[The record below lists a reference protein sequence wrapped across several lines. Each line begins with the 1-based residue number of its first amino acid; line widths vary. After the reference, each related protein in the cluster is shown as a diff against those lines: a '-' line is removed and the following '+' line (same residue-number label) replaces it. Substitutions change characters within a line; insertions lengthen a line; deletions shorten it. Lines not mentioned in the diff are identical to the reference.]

1 MNRLALLCPLALFA
15 CDAPFSSPTPVAS
28 VTISPPTAD
37 IYQGDSVQ
45 LSATARDSA
54 GVALTDR
61 TIIWSS
67 SNPDRVHVSANGLV
81 VGLDGGSSTITA
93 RSDDA
98 TAAATIRVT
107 FRVASVTVDQGHL
120 TIGPGGTL
128 QLSATPRDPAGN
140 GLGGRAIVWS
150 SSDSLVTRVTP
161 TGVIEAMTEG
171 VATLTATVEGVS
183 GRISVRVE
191 RLAFVSVSASE
202 LRHTCGRTSD
212 GRVACWGLNNV
223 GQLGLAAV
231 GRSTSPVAATAVPR
245 FAEVTSGAT
254 FTCGRTASGQVYC
267 WGSAARGRLGT
278 GSLTSTPHAGLVPLT
293 RPLLTLSSG
302 WNHTCGV
309 GVDGRGYCWG
319 EFPQVGNYPGPVA
332 RTPVPVIGEL
342 VYEAIA
348 AGEGFTCGIA
358 TDSLAYCWGTNLF
371 YRLGVDT
378 LPETVEP
385 LPVSGGLRFT
395 TLTIGG
401 LHACALTETG
411 DAYCWGGNVVG
422 ELGAGSGAIE
432 ASALPQPVAGGLVF
446 SSIAA
451 GAHTSCALT
460 PSGVAYCWGQN
471 DAGQLGAP
479 TTELCNGIPCSR
491 APVAVS
497 GGLQFAALSIGDRH
511 SCGVTVGAILYCW
524 GKNDAGQLG
533 DGTLTDRAVP
543 TRVAGQ
549 R

>member
-1 MNRLALLCPLALFA
+1 M
-15 CDAPFSSPTPVAS
+15 
-28 VTISPPTAD
+28 
-37 IYQGDSVQ
+37 
-45 LSATARDSA
+45 
-54 GVALTDR
+54 
-61 TIIWSS
+61 
-67 SNPDRVHVSANGLV
+67 
-81 VGLDGGSSTITA
+81 VGLQGGSATITA
-93 RSDDA
+93 RADDA
-98 TAAATIRVT
+98 NAAATIRVT
-107 FRVASVTVDQGHL
+107 FRVAAVTVDQRDL
-120 TIGPGGTL
+120 TLVPGGTL
-128 QLSATPRDPAGN
+128 QLSATPHDPAGN
-140 GLGGRAIVWS
+140 GLGGRAIEWS
-150 SSDSLVTRVTP
+150 SSDQLVTRVSH
-161 TGVIEAMTEG
+161 TGSIEAVTEG
-171 VATLTATVEGVS
+171 VATLTANVEGVS
-183 GRISVRVE
+183 GSITVRVE

-202 LRHTCGRTSD
+202 LHHTCGRTSD

-231 GRSTSPVAATAVPR
+231 GRSTSPVTAAAAPR
-245 FAEVTSGAT
+245 FAEVSSGAT
-254 FTCGRTASGQVYC
+254 FTCGRTSSGQAYC

-278 GSLTSTPHAGLVPLT
+278 GSLASTPHPGLVPLM

-309 GVDGRGYCWG
+309 DIDGRGYCWG
-319 EFPQVGNYPGPVA
+319 EFPQVGNYPSPVA
-332 RTPVPVIGEL
+332 RTPVSVLGEL
-342 VYEAIA
+342 TYDAIA

-371 YRLGVDT
+371 YRLGVES
-378 LPETVEP
+378 LPQSVEP
-385 LPVSGGLRFT
+385 VPVNGGLRFT
-395 TLTIGG
+395 TITIGG

-411 DAYCWGGNVVG
+411 DAYCWGGNFYG
-422 ELGAGSGAIE
+422 ELGAGPVTID
-432 ASALPQPVAGGLVF
+432 ASAFPQPVAGGLAF

-497 GGLQFAALSIGDRH
+497 GGLQFAALSVGDRH
-511 SCGVTVGAILYCW
+511 SCGVTVGAIVYCW
-524 GKNDAGQLG
+524 GKNDSGQLG